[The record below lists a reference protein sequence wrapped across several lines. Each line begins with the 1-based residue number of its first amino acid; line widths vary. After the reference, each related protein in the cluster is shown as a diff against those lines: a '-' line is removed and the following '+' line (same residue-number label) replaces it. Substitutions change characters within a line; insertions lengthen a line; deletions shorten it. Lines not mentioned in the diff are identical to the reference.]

1 MKNKILICLFFAS
14 FLLTSCHYS
23 HEQKQAT
30 IDKKMNSTIE
40 KISKK
45 HGESIIP
52 DVVMEYNKN
61 I

>member
-1 MKNKILICLFFAS
+1 MTNKMFIFLCFTS
-14 FLLTSCHYS
+14 FILTSCHYS
-23 HEQKQAT
+23 HEKKQAT

-52 DVVMEYNKN
+52 DVVREFK
-61 I
+61 